1 MIVNFIEKGFMIT
14 SVELDFLPDNEDRV
28 VIFGNRYIVDDRVFH
43 IGKNKYVDVY
53 LTCLYEGV

>member
-14 SVELDFLPDNEDRV
+14 AVELDFLPDNEDRV
-28 VIFGNRYIVDDRVFH
+28 IIFGDTYIVDDRAFH

-53 LTCLYEGV
+53 VTNLSKGL